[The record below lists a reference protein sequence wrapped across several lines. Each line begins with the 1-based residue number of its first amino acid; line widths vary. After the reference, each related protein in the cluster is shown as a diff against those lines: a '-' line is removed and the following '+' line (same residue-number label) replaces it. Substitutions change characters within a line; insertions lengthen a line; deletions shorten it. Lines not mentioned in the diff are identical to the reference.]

1 MSTSEFPAERLAGP
15 RLPRL
20 RAFVSAQP
28 IPVDVWLVGLLIVV
42 AAVIRFATIA
52 SQSFWT
58 DEALTA
64 YEVQLPF
71 GAMINTVAHVETTPP
86 LYFLLIW
93 GWGKVLGTSEVALR
107 SISALAGVALVP
119 IAYLSAR
126 ELVSRWAGVIA
137 AAFVAVNPFL
147 IWYSQEARAYMLVC
161 ALAGASLLWF
171 ARARNNPSRRNLV
184 WWAIFSA
191 LALMTHFFAGFVV
204 FPEAAWLLW
213 IHRTRAVA
221 VAVAAVGAAQAAML
235 PFAFIDTH
243 HGVEWIA
250 LTPRYYRLGQ
260 VPLEFSVNTLYRSAT
275 PTEGLIGGGVLLA
288 IVVLL
293 LALAGD
299 RRSRRGAVA
308 AGVIAGAGIVIPLAF
323 GFVGQDY
330 FLARNLI
337 PVWLPLAI
345 AVAAACAV
353 PRARVL
359 GGLLAVA
366 LLAMFVASTIKIQN
380 DAFLQRPAWRELA
393 QAIGPATVPRAVLA
407 GGGTSSDP
415 LKIYLPEVSWAQP
428 PTRRFLISQVVV
440 VGTRRKLSL
449 IVDGPQSKA
458 VEDGHKSR
466 RMVGIALPRSV
477 SVRGA
482 RLLSRVSVDQ
492 WVVAKFALRH
502 PMWVSVERLTALAP
516 RFFRR
521 APSALLVFQQPPD
534 TPH

>member
-1 MSTSEFPAERLAGP
+1 
-15 RLPRL
+15 LPRL
-20 RAFVSAQP
+20 RAFVGARR
-28 IPVDVWLVGLLIVV
+28 IPVDVWLVGFLVV
-42 AAVIRFATIA
+42 LAAVIRFATIA

-58 DEALTA
+58 DEALTV

-71 GAMINTVAHVETTPP
+71 GAMIHTVTQIETTPP

-93 GWGKVLGTSEVALR
+93 GWGKLLGTSEVALR
-107 SISALAGVALVP
+107 SVSALAGVALVP

-126 ELVSRWAGVIA
+126 ELASRWAGVIA

-147 IWYSQEARAYMLVC
+147 VWYSQEARAYMLVC

-171 ARARNNPSRRNLV
+171 ARARHDPSRRNLV
-184 WWAIFSA
+184 WWAMFSA
-191 LALMTHFFAGFVV
+191 LALMTHFFAGFVI

-221 VAVAAVGAAQAAML
+221 VAVGTVAAAQAAML
-235 PFAFIDTH
+235 PFALIDSS
-243 HGVEWIA
+243 HGTEWIA

-275 PTEGLIGGGVLLA
+275 PTQGLIGGGVLLA
-288 IVVLL
+288 IVVVL

-299 RRSRRGAVA
+299 RRSRRGAA
-308 AGVIAGAGIVIPLAF
+308 IAGVIAGVGIVVPLAL
-323 GFVGQDY
+323 GLIGQDY

-345 AVAAACAV
+345 AVAAACAA
-353 PRARVL
+353 PRARIL
-359 GGLLAVA
+359 GGLLAAA
-366 LLAMFVASTIKIQN
+366 LIAMFVASTITIQN
-380 DAFLQRPAWRELA
+380 DAFLQRPAWSELA
-393 QAIGPATVPRAVLA
+393 RVIGPATVPRAVLA

-415 LKIYLPEVSWAQP
+415 LKIYLSDVSWVQP

-449 IVDGPQSKA
+449 ITDGPQSNA
-458 VEDGHKSR
+458 VANGRKPR
-466 RMVGIALPRSV
+466 RRVGIALPRSV
-477 SVRGA
+477 APRWA
-482 RLLSRVSVDQ
+482 RLLSRVSFHE
-492 WVVAKFALRH
+492 WVVATFALRH
-502 PMWVSVERLTALAP
+502 PMWVDVNRLTALAP

-521 APSALLVFQQPPD
+521 VPSALLVFEQPR
-534 TPH
+534 HRG